1 MHFPLK
7 EIENGSAGWQERDTS
22 VIAEA
27 AEHRSC
33 YNNREVKRQGRKE
46 AEGVEMRG
54 LHGCSSNGGNLDDS
68 KFSEPL
74 PWIGVYIAAASLA
87 CALAMAADAYRG
99 IGHRKLWFPNIYFSL
114 NAATLSLLAIAT
126 KLPVDL
132 NTPMPRPQDQLAKLS
147 GTVFLCTAMGNF
159 MPSLGTMEET
169 ETLMNVVA
177 LCILVVTVVVNIG
190 IQMGT
195 GVIYVFIPEHAAI
208 MFFMLVLLAILG
220 FSALTTPTSKHLLE
234 KQFKC
239 KHQEL
244 CHTGLNQDGTVIV
257 EKLKNDVKK
266 YWVMAVTSN
275 PQYVLGRSAM
285 SAASGAFCL
294 FAALILVEAAVRSL
308 LTGSFWFCSGE
319 SDYKWSCILVLVSQ
333 AVGVLVGT
341 IAPALRWLNA
351 VCFTNLQKGLGSF
364 RKELRVERWWI
375 LGFLETKEKH
385 LPFGIHRIRSR
396 RIRKVMYIT
405 KNQILDVLIAI
416 QIALVLTSKSVRLI
430 TGVIICS
437 LRSLFLFAF
446 FCKRLLTKLAQ
457 KKN

>member
-1 MHFPLK
+1 
-7 EIENGSAGWQERDTS
+7 
-22 VIAEA
+22 
-27 AEHRSC
+27 
-33 YNNREVKRQGRKE
+33 
-46 AEGVEMRG
+46 
-54 LHGCSSNGGNLDDS
+54 
-68 KFSEPL
+68 
-74 PWIGVYIAAASLA
+74 
-87 CALAMAADAYRG
+87 
-99 IGHRKLWFPNIYFSL
+99 
-114 NAATLSLLAIAT
+114 
-126 KLPVDL
+126 
-132 NTPMPRPQDQLAKLS
+132 
-147 GTVFLCTAMGNF
+147 
-159 MPSLGTMEET
+159 
-169 ETLMNVVA
+169 
-177 LCILVVTVVVNIG
+177 
-190 IQMGT
+190 
-195 GVIYVFIPEHAAI
+195 

-308 LTGSFWFCSGE
+308 FNWIF
-319 SDYKWSCILVLVSQ
+319 LVLWKYWWEQ
-333 AVGVLVGT
+333 F
-341 IAPALRWLNA
+341 APALRWLNA

-396 RIRKVMYIT
+396 RIRKVVSDNMFHY
-405 KNQILDVLIAI
+405 AHC
-416 QIALVLTSKSVRLI
+416 S
-430 TGVIICS
+430 CS
-437 LRSLFLFAF
+437 LFSARD
-446 FCKRLLTKLAQ
+446 LLTKLAPGESVFRASDSESRST
-457 KKN
+457 NPDLTDYVPAS